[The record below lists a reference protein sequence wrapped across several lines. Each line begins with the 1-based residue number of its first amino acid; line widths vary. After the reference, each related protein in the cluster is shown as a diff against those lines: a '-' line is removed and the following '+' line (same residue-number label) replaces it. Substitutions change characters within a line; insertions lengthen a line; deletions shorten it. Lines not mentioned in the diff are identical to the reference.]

1 MGAYTVIKCAICGN
15 LNEEDAKICIY
26 CGALLDSTNERVS
39 TRSLQD
45 ADFEEGTPRWG
56 SARTNAR
63 TQLVLGIEGETRSLC
78 FTANDITE
86 LVVGRVD
93 PKTGD
98 APPINMS
105 DYGALEK
112 GVSRKHAI
120 IMRKD
125 GSLYLIDQASANGTY
140 LNGQKL
146 VPNQPRVLRDGD
158 DVRFGHLVM
167 RVTFEQG

>member
-1 MGAYTVIKCAICGN
+1 MIKCAKCGN
-15 LNEEDAKICIY
+15 LNEDEAKICLY

-39 TRSLQD
+39 TRSLDD
-45 ADFEEGTPRWG
+45 ADFEEGTPKWG

-63 TQLVLGIEGETRSLC
+63 TKLVLGIEGEARSLA
-78 FTANDITE
+78 FNANDITE
-86 LVVGRVD
+86 LILGRSD
-93 PKTGD
+93 PKTGE
-98 APPINMS
+98 APQVNMTE
-105 DYGALEK
+105 YGALEK

-158 DVRFGHLVM
+158 DVRLGHLVV
-167 RVTFEQG
+167 RVTFEQV